1 MKTKTQLVKLGL
13 TETKADEVMLLESE
27 MMKRA
32 VKFSYKKKDDSIR
45 EAEGT
50 LIRSKMDLGD
60 GTLWEPVG
68 KGLPEKPEFVRYWDL
83 NSMNWRQF
91 NVFNLIAVE
100 G

>member
-1 MKTKTQLVKLGL
+1 MKTKTQLVNLGL
-13 TETKADEVMLLESE
+13 TEMQADQVMLLESE

-100 G
+100 A

>member
-1 MKTKTQLVKLGL
+1 MKTKENLVTLGL
-13 TETKADEVMLLESE
+13 TETQADEIMLLESE

-32 VKFSYKKKDDSIR
+32 VKFAYTKKDGSRR

-50 LIRSKMDLGD
+50 LDRSKMDMGD

-83 NSMNWRQF
+83 QSMGWRQF

>member
-1 MKTKTQLVKLGL
+1 MKTKEQLVSIGL
-13 TETKADEVMLLESE
+13 TEIKADEVMLLESE
-27 MMKRA
+27 MLKRA
-32 VKFSYKKKDDSIR
+32 VRFRFIKKDGTTR

-50 LIRSKMDLGD
+50 LVREKMDLGD

-68 KGLPEKPEFVRYWDL
+68 KGLPEKPEYVRYWDL
-83 NSMNWRQF
+83 QSMGWRQF